1 MRSSVTRDYKVP
13 PHSSQPPSPLQTRRP
28 QLIDNHF
35 AISRSQQ
42 SQSRLTLAPT
52 EGWLAIVLLAIAV
65 YSVVFSI
72 ISINQVDHSF
82 ILLASTAIG
91 LLVGLLVAKLRHLP
105 QIILHLGACLLG
117 HWLSVFFTSA
127 LAFHVPWIEL

>member
-1 MRSSVTRDYKVP
+1 MRSSVTGDHKVVP
-13 PHSSQPPSPLQTRRP
+13 YSSQPPSPLQTRP
-28 QLIDNHF
+28 QPIDNHF

-105 QIILHLGACLLG
+105 QVILHLGA
-117 HWLSVFFTSA
+117 
-127 LAFHVPWIEL
+127 